1 MNKLVKIL
9 VTLAVALTAFSVSLS
24 AARSDALTTSG
35 NLTLVD
41 DLTDLPEDRAG
52 RQFITLRT
60 KSGNTF
66 YLIIDHDGEDEN
78 VYFLNLVDEYD
89 LLALIDK
96 DSLPTCTCTE
106 KCAVGSINTDCDVC
120 VSDITECAGKASIAT
135 PQAEPTGTKSVNP
148 VLIIVI
154 VAAIAGAAVYFL
166 KFRGKKPR
174 ADENEEEDDE

>member
-1 MNKLVKIL
+1 MNKLTKIL

-24 AARSDALTTSG
+24 AARSGELTPDG
-35 NLTLVD
+35 NLTLID

-66 YLIIDHDGEDEN
+66 YLIIDHDGDNEN

-106 KCAVGSINTDCDVC
+106 KCEVGSINTDCDVC
-120 VSDITECAGKASIAT
+120 VPDITDCAGKTSVVTA
-135 PQAEPTGTKSVNP
+135 QAEPTETKSVNP
-148 VLIIVI
+148 ALIIVI

>member
-1 MNKLVKIL
+1 MNKLTKIL

-24 AARSDALTTSG
+24 AARSGALTPDG

-52 RQFITLRT
+52 RQFITLKT

-66 YLIIDHDGEDEN
+66 YLIIDHDGENEN

-96 DSLPTCTCTE
+96 DSLPTCTCAE
-106 KCAVGSINTDCDVC
+106 KCAVGSINTNCDVC
-120 VSDITECAGKASIAT
+120 VPDITDCAGKTSVVTA
-135 PQAEPTGTKSVNP
+135 QAEPTETKSVNP

>member
-1 MNKLVKIL
+1 MNKLTKIL

-24 AARSDALTTSG
+24 AARSGALTPDG

-41 DLTDLPEDRAG
+41 DLTDLPENRAG
-52 RQFITLRT
+52 RQFITLKT

-66 YLIIDHDGEDEN
+66 YLIIDHDGENEN

-96 DSLPTCTCTE
+96 ESLPTCTCAE
-106 KCAVGSINTDCDVC
+106 KCAVGSINTNCDVC
-120 VSDITECAGKASIAT
+120 VPDITDCAGKASIAT
-135 PQAEPTGTKSVNP
+135 PQAEPTETKSVNP

-166 KFRGKKPR
+166 KFRGKNPR
-174 ADENEEEDDE
+174 ADESEEEDDE